1 MALPGDVHHEASTD
15 GGCQCGKIRYAITDE
30 PQLVYA
36 CHCTECQ
43 RATSSAFSMVGEI
56 SLSQAEALT
65 LGSDTVQHNILEE
78 IGRGVPFSADDIK
91 ATLVDDRPT
100 VVSAIFPL
108 EQYNGTVTTGRFRKC
123 GGTATPE
130 RMSCSDCRASPAPL
144 AA

>member
-1 MALPGDVHHEASTD
+1 MSETTIKRRLALNGLCGEA
-15 GGCQCGKIRYAITDE
+15 KAA
-30 PQLVYA
+30 LA
-36 CHCTECQ
+36 
-43 RATSSAFSMVGEI
+43 AGEI

-123 GGTATPE
+123 GGTAIPE